1 MDRYIYEWIDRQ
13 DQMYLLTNGQKNKQ
27 QDGQTGVLTDRWTEK
42 QTDVRQT
49 GRQTDDL
56 VNVRSDR

>member
-27 QDGQTGVLTDRWTEK
+27 QDEQTGVLTDRWTEK